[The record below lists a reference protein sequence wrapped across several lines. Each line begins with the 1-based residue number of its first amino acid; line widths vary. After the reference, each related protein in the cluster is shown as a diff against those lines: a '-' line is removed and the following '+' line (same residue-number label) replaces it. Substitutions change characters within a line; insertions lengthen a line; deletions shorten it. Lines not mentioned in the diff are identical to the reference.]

1 MTTRAWYQ
9 ETWPWVLIAIPFS
22 AVLFGIVMVTTAL
35 NHPDDLVVDDYYKE
49 GKGINRSLE
58 RDRLARELGI
68 NASWERGQMGFQ
80 VSGATD
86 AAVYLNIYHVTDQQ
100 LDRQI
105 ILTPD
110 DSNFYGVEGEE
121 LAGFLSAPGVW
132 YLELQGAEQN
142 WRLRK
147 RVVAPASQVVME

>member
-68 NASWERGQMGFQ
+68 SASWETGQMGFK
-80 VSGATD
+80 VSGAMD
-86 AAVYLNIYHVTDQQ
+86 AAVYLHIYHVTDQQ
-100 LDRQI
+100 LDRQV

-110 DSNFYGVEGEE
+110 DNNFYGAEGEA
-121 LAGFLSAPGVW
+121 LAGFLSKPGVW
-132 YLELQGAEQN
+132 YLE
-142 WRLRK
+142 
-147 RVVAPASQVVME
+147 